1 MTDPRPRTEMEQF
14 VAEVWG
20 KVLEVE
26 QVELDDTFVDLG
38 GDSMDALQVIAAI
51 EKKLGVKLN
60 HERHFVSTLEQ
71 VSAELEEAAKA

>member
-1 MTDPRPRTEMEQF
+1 MTDARPKTEMEQT

-20 KVLEVE
+20 KVLEVDE
-26 QVELDDTFVDLG
+26 VELGDTFIDLG

-60 HERHFVSTLEQ
+60 HESHFVSTLEQ
-71 VSAELEEAAKA
+71 VSAELEKAVAG